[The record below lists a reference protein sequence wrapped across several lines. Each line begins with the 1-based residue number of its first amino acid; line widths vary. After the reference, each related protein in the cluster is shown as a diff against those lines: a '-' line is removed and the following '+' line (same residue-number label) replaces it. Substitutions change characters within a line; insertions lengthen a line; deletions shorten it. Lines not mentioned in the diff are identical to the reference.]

1 MKIMKIASM
10 ITGVIFALFAILL
23 LVQMWGNVMPWETFI
38 KLSVTAVVIIVVTFG
53 LAMLYRE
60 YMEEKT
66 MKDENYLD

>member
-23 LVQMWGNVMPWETFI
+23 LVQMWGNVMPWDVFI
-38 KLSVTAVVIIVVTFG
+38 KLAVTAGVIIVVTFG

-60 YMEEKT
+60 YIEEKK
-66 MKDENYLD
+66 MKEDKYLD